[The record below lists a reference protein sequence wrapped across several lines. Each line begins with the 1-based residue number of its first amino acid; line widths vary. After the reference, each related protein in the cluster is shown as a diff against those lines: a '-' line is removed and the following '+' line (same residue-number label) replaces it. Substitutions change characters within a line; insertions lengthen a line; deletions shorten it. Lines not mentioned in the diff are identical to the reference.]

1 MKVESGDVKERRYR
15 ITPLLNGITAFD
27 HKADIEKDSSFREY
41 YDREAISM
49 LFRELDEVG
58 IALSRYPSKGLINKY
73 KSLVRQVIGMI
84 LENMRVKKEFAFSL
98 HSNKMYT
105 IIERTEKSI
114 AELEE
119 ALDKEREKIVILN
132 IVEEIKGCLISL
144 LL

>member
-1 MKVESGDVKERRYR
+1 M
-15 ITPLLNGITAFD
+15 
-27 HKADIEKDSSFREY
+27 
-41 YDREAISM
+41 
-49 LFRELDEVG
+49 
-58 IALSRYPSKGLINKY
+58 
-73 KSLVRQVIGMI
+73 
-84 LENMRVKKEFAFSL
+84 ENMRVKKEFAFSL

>member
-15 ITPLLNGITAFD
+15 ITPSLNGITAFD
-27 HKADIEKDSSFREY
+27 HKADIEKDSSFREC

-49 LFRELDEVG
+49 LLKELDEVG

-132 IVEEIKGCLISL
+132 IAEEIKGCLISL

>member
-1 MKVESGDVKERRYR
+1 M
-15 ITPLLNGITAFD
+15 
-27 HKADIEKDSSFREY
+27 
-41 YDREAISM
+41 
-49 LFRELDEVG
+49 
-58 IALSRYPSKGLINKY
+58 
-73 KSLVRQVIGMI
+73 
-84 LENMRVKKEFAFSL
+84 

>member
-1 MKVESGDVKERRYR
+1 
-15 ITPLLNGITAFD
+15 
-27 HKADIEKDSSFREY
+27 
-41 YDREAISM
+41 M
-49 LFRELDEVG
+49 LRELDEVG